1 MTEDGD
7 EWLTVREA
15 AKLSGYD
22 PEHVRRLVRDG
33 KVTAR
38 KVSIVWLLDRKSLL
52 VYLEKA
58 RNSDDRRYKPKV
70 EKP

>member
-1 MTEDGD
+1 MIADGN

-22 PEHVRRLVRDG
+22 PEHVRRLVREG

-38 KVSIVWLLDRKSLL
+38 KISIVWLVDRTSLL
-52 VYLEKA
+52 VYLDKAQSLGEK
-58 RNSDDRRYKPKV
+58 RGRKP
-70 EKP
+70 EK